1 MELLVSE
8 DTATGAAVV
17 ALSGQLDVQT
27 CLLLE
32 SALDRLREAAS
43 TRVVVD
49 LSGVTFCDSVGLS
62 AFVVAHKYCTAAG
75 GYLRLAAPT
84 PFMIR
89 LLQVVGIAGPLPIYR
104 TVIAACAGAPSG
116 LVAPASPS
124 GNDTRGKDA
133 Q

>member
-1 MELLVSE
+1 MELVLSE
-8 DTATGAAVV
+8 DIATGTAVV

-27 CLLLE
+27 CLVLE

-62 AFVVAHKYCTAAG
+62 AFVVGHKYCTAAG

-89 LLQVVGIAGPLPIYR
+89 LLQVVGVAGPLPIYQ
-104 TVIAACAGAPSG
+104 TVQSACAADPAG
-116 LVAPASPS
+116 LVAPAGRQRDGQSEEAP
-124 GNDTRGKDA
+124 
-133 Q
+133 